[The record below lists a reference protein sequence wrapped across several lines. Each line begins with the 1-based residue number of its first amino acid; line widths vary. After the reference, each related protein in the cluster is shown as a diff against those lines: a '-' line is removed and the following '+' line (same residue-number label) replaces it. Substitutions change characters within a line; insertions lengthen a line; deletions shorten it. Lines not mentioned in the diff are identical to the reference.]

1 MTTLNICAYCQS
13 MGDNSE
19 KPVVLWEETGEL
31 VCLDCR
37 VGFVEAEFAKP
48 NKEIPEDILDM
59 IQRGMLF

>member
-1 MTTLNICAYCQS
+1 